1 MLNEINKDF
10 YCVTGAFVKGEGCN
24 YFGCGIPS
32 QATKSCTEAKCGFYR
47 RKRPTPEQYEE
58 EYPDDG
64 AVYCYT
70 FDGAGYSWVTDDYKW
85 AKKYKSDTEPIV
97 CACAPFGKP
106 DKNWR
111 PE

>member
-1 MLNEINKDF
+1 MKNEINKDF
-10 YCVTGAFVKGEGCN
+10 YCEVGAFVKSVGCI
-24 YFGCGIPS
+24 YFGC
-32 QATKSCTEAKCGFYR
+32 CTEAKCGFYR
-47 RKRPTPEQYEE
+47 RKHPTPEQYKAEYGE

-70 FDGAGYSWVTDDYKW
+70 FNRASYSWVTGDYKW
-85 AKKYKSDTEPIV
+85 AKKYKSGFEPIV